1 MTDIKTLTVD
11 NTSYYIK
18 DEKARKVLQEL
29 TGTNISSEDNLT
41 YSSILDRIDS
51 RIPNDTTGKVN
62 SAADADHA
70 TLADNANNAN
80 NATEANHAKDA
91 STVNGITFSIVN

>member
-11 NTSYYIK
+11 GTSYYIK

-29 TGTNISSEDNLT
+29 TGKDISSEDNQT
-41 YSSILDRIDS
+41 HSSILARIDS
-51 RIPNDTTGKVN
+51 RIPNDTSGKVD
-62 SAADADHA
+62 SAANADHA

-80 NATEANHAKDA
+80 EAKHAGNADK
-91 STVNGITFSIVN
+91 VGGITFSIVN

>member
-1 MTDIKTLTVD
+1 MTDIKILTVD

-29 TGTNISSEDNLT
+29 TGINISSEDNRT
-41 YSSILDRIDS
+41 YSSILDIIDS

-62 SAADADHA
+62 SAANADHA
-70 TLADNANNAN
+70 TLAYNAN

>member
-29 TGTNISSEDNLT
+29 IGTNISSEDTQT

-70 TLADNANNAN
+70 TLADNA
-80 NATEANHAKDA
+80 TEANHAKDA